1 MPSKAKSS
9 NETASVSVNFNAF
22 EEKAQVAFKDKAI
35 LRQAFTHR
43 SYINENKNTKF
54 EHNERL
60 EFLGDA
66 VLELVVTDFLYKAY
80 PGKPEGELTT
90 YRSALVNA
98 ITLAEVASNLSMNDF
113 LLLSKGEAKDTG
125 RARQYILANTFEA
138 VVGALYLD
146 QGYEAAKK
154 FIERNIFVFADKMI
168 ARGNLVDAKS
178 LFQEKAQEKAGLT
191 PSYKLVR
198 ESGPDHDKSFTV
210 GVCIGKDQIA
220 TGEGK
225 SKQEAEQNAALRALE
240 IKGWNS

>member
-1 MPSKAKSS
+1 MKID
-9 NETASVSVNFNAF
+9 NWTFRLYMDINFKNF
-22 EEKAQVAFKDKAI
+22 EEKAEVTFKDKN
-35 LRQAFTHR
+35 LLKQAFTHR
-43 SYINENKNTKF
+43 SYINENKNTRL

-80 PGKPEGELTT
+80 PTKPEGELTT

-98 ITLAEVASNLSMNDF
+98 ITLAEVASNLSMNDY

-138 VVGALYLD
+138 VVGALYMD
-146 QGYEAAKK
+146 QGYDSAKS
-154 FIERNIFVFADKMI
+154 FIEKNILVFADKMI

-178 LFQEKAQEKAGLT
+178 AFQEKAQEKTGIT
-191 PSYKLVR
+191 PSYKLVK

-210 GVCIGKDQIA
+210 SVLIGKDQIA

-240 IKGWNS
+240 AKGWNA